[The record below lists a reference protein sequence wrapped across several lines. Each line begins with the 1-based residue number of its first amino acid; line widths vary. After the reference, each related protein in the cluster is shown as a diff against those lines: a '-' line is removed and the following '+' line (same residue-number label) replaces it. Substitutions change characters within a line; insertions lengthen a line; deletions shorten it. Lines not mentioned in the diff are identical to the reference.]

1 MCTDTLLA
9 VWHIRHYAAQLGSN
23 VTLAEIR
30 GGLHDLVLSRS
41 DVREEALTRM
51 EYFIEKTSQECTP
64 GADA

>member
-1 MCTDTLLA
+1 M
-9 VWHIRHYAAQLGSN
+9 
-23 VTLAEIR
+23 TLAEIR